1 MISFSEIETT
11 SKRASKAAGFS
22 WGIAEEIGKSIKS
35 LELFGLPGIINLNLY
50 LKRIKKRHPKKI
62 KKIEKIEKENKT
74 EDKELCPIYSGVAFL
89 DRCMELEK
97 LQSLKFYNVSYPL
110 LMLPFIS
117 RASEIMS
124 KKILIQYDNA
134 SFLLNFDKSIF
145 SKNINK
151 QAQPLTKVLN
161 IEFVENKNS
170 FSEQDW
176 KELYKLSEETFV
188 DESDA
193 SKIKAA
199 GAGLTDND

>member
-35 LELFGLPGIINLNLY
+35 LELFGLPGVINLNLY
-50 LKRIKKRHPKKI
+50 LKKIKKKHP
-62 KKIEKIEKENKT
+62 KKIEKIEKENKA

-89 DRCMELEK
+89 DRSMELEG

-110 LMLPFIS
+110 LMLPFVS

-124 KKILIQYDNA
+124 KKILMQYDNA
-134 SFLLNFDKSIF
+134 SFLLNFDKSVF
-145 SKNINK
+145 SKNIDK
-151 QAQPLTKVLN
+151 QAQSLTKELN
-161 IEFVENKNS
+161 IELIENKNS
-170 FSEQDW
+170 FLEQDW

-188 DESDA
+188 EESDS
-193 SKIKAA
+193 SKSKAA